1 MGKTTLKMHKD
12 ADGKVWLGKDGSKVA
27 SVTIDKDKDLEIKT
41 SSDFTNNAEVSAFTL
56 YGTDGNHGKGTAIGT
71 WSLTNQTS
79 PSADINITVSNKGI
93 VIADNNTGAADDDFF
108 FSATVTDGS
117 NTYSSDPELIVK
129 KKTT

>member
-12 ADGKVWLGKDGSKVA
+12 ANGTVWLGKDGKKVD

-41 SSDFTNNAEVSAFTL
+41 SSDFSNAAEVSAFTL
-56 YGTDGNHGKGTAIGT
+56 YGTDGNHGKGSAIGT
-71 WSLTNQTS
+71 WTTTNQTS
-79 PSADINITVSNKGI
+79 PSAHLDITISNKGI

-108 FSATVTDGS
+108 FSATVTDGNNS
-117 NTYSSDPELIVK
+117 YSSDPELIVK